1 VSVQYHEENYN
12 PMSSLDETSKGTV
25 DVSTFYNDTDG
36 ILKEKNVTGLA
47 KKIKVTL
54 PVKGGEG
61 IKCAFYNET
70 S

>member
-1 VSVQYHEENYN
+1 VIVQYHEENYN

-36 ILKEKNVTGLA
+36 ILKEKNVTGLS

>member
-1 VSVQYHEENYN
+1 MSVQYHEENYN

-36 ILKEKNVTGLA
+36 ILKEKNVTGLS

>member
-1 VSVQYHEENYN
+1 MSVQYHEENYN
-12 PMSSLDETSKGTV
+12 PMTSLDETSKGTV

-36 ILKEKNVTGLA
+36 ILKEKNVTGLS
-47 KKIKVTL
+47 KKIKITL

>member
-1 VSVQYHEENYN
+1 
-12 PMSSLDETSKGTV
+12 MSSLDETSKGTV

-36 ILKEKNVTGLA
+36 ILKEKNVTGLS

>member
-36 ILKEKNVTGLA
+36 ILKEKNVTGLS